1 MGGQTPPPVSGGSTR
16 NCLGLLMTGMGETS
30 PLRTG
35 VGSGLTAMAAVAV
48 GLLDPFEALCLAAGA
63 ALALVIAAG
72 GSKPVKDMLY
82 PARLQLARFR
92 RGDKPADVLVVR
104 LPRDRSISSR
114 TAGRRS
120 ASAAAAVLRV
130 TDGVALVPS
139 LRGPGLCAVLEAD
152 PRARAAIEQR
162 LSNACG
168 NDIRVG
174 WASCPDDG
182 VSLESL
188 VAVAV
193 DRAPDDVE
201 RASDDARSPGAA
213 RRHRLRA
220 GDLLAG
226 TLSPSRPPMRRAR

>member
-1 MGGQTPPPVSGGSTR
+1 
-16 NCLGLLMTGMGETS
+16 MGETS

-48 GLLDPFEALCLAAGA
+48 GLLEPFEALCLALGA
-63 ALALVIAAG
+63 ALALAVAAG
-72 GSKPVKDMLY
+72 GSKPVKDKLY

-92 RGDKPADVLVVR
+92 RSDKPADVLVVR
-104 LPRDRSISSR
+104 LPRDRSIPFR

-130 TDGVALVPS
+130 TDGVATVPS
-139 LRGPGLCAVLEAD
+139 LRGLGLCAVLEAD
-152 PRARAAIEQR
+152 ARARAAIEQR

-168 NDIRVG
+168 NDVRVG

-193 DRAPDDVE
+193 DRAADDVD
-201 RASDDARSPGAA
+201 RACDDARSPEAA
-213 RRHRLRA
+213 TRHRLRA

-226 TLSPSRPPMRRAR
+226 TLSPGRPRMRRAR